1 MGGGGGG
8 GIINLYDIAENT
20 HERADDAL
28 LLINS
33 NLPPP
38 PESPISHPNARPP
51 GESRPPIGWATRP
64 PSLAERGTDEGDVA
78 SHRETEKCVP
88 RPKGRRRETTCH
100 TVFSGC
106 LESFELKLSC

>member
-1 MGGGGGG
+1 M
-8 GIINLYDIAENT
+8 YDIAENT

-38 PESPISHPNARPP
+38 PSAARMPDHRGSQGRRLGGPPARPLSGGP
-51 GESRPPIGWATRP
+51 
-64 PSLAERGTDEGDVA
+64 TDEGDVA